1 MHTLNKLFA
10 SSLLIAGATAF
21 MYSTTPPIDTTIAA
35 PRPTPQL
42 PTPAA
47 NKKVQVAVLLDVSN
61 SMDGLID
68 QAKAQL
74 WNMVSVLGKA
84 TCNDVAPTVE
94 IALYE
99 YGRPTNDARSGY
111 VKQINY
117 FTRDL
122 DEVSRNL
129 FKLTTNGGDEYCGH
143 VMYTSLTSLEW
154 DANPDNYKVIF
165 IAGNEDFLQGDIPFT
180 KACTEAKKK
189 GVTINTIYCG
199 DRMQGIKE
207 HWNLGSE
214 CGTGSFTNINQNAQ
228 AIDIPTPYD
237 TILFQLNIQL
247 NGTYI
252 GYGQAGKANAAK
264 QEEVD
269 GYNRNFNKA
278 AAAQRVAVKS
288 KKQLYNNSSWDLV
301 DASNDDAAAVDKVDL
316 NTLPDNLKGKSRS
329 EIKQIVTTKSKE
341 RTAIQKEISEVS
353 VKREAFIKAEKARQ
367 STKTNEQTLE
377 SEIEKILRQQ
387 AKKYNLTIQ

>member
-10 SSLLIAGATAF
+10 SSLLIMGATAF
-21 MYSTTPPIDTTIAA
+21 MYSKKPPVAHKNTITSSAKLSA
-35 PRPTPQL
+35 P
-42 PTPAA
+42 PAG
-47 NKKVQVAVLLDVSN
+47 KKVQIAVLLDVSN
-61 SMDGLID
+61 SMDGLIE

-129 FKLTTNGGDEYCGH
+129 FRLTTNGGDEYCGH

-180 KACTEAKKK
+180 KACSEAKKK

-214 CGTGSFTNINQNAQ
+214 CGTGSFTNINQNA
-228 AIDIPTPYD
+228 AVIDIATPYD

-252 GYGQAGKANAAK
+252 GYGQAGHANAKK
-264 QEEVD
+264 QAEVD
-269 GYNRNFNKA
+269 QLNYSNNKA
-278 AAAQRVAVKS
+278 AAAQRVAVKG
-288 KKQLYNNSSWDLV
+288 KKQLYNNSGWDLV
-301 DASNDDAAAVDKVDL
+301 DASQDDATILEKVEL
-316 NTLPDNLKGKSRS
+316 KTLPDSLKNKSRS

-341 RTAIQKEISEVS
+341 RTAIQKEIAAVS
-353 VKREAFIKAEKARQ
+353 VKREAFIATEKARR
-367 STKTNEQTLE
+367 STKGNEQTLE
-377 SEIEKILRQQ
+377 SEIEKIIRVQ
-387 AKKYNLTIQ
+387 AQKYNLKIQ

>member
-10 SSLLIAGATAF
+10 SSLLIVGAAAF
-21 MYSTTPPIDTTIAA
+21 MYSKTPPADTTITT
-35 PRPTPQL
+35 PHPTPHL
-42 PTPAA
+42 PIPPA

-61 SMDGLID
+61 SMDGLIE

-84 TCNDVAPTVE
+84 TCNDVAPIVE

-154 DANPDNYKVIF
+154 DTNPDNYKVIF

-214 CGTGSFTNINQNAQ
+214 CGTGSYTNINQNAQ
-228 AIDIPTPYD
+228 VIDIPTPYD
-237 TILFQLNIQL
+237 TILFQLNIRL

-252 GYGQAGKANAAK
+252 GYGQSGRANASK

-269 GYNRNFNKA
+269 QLNYSNNKA

-301 DASNDDAAAVDKVDL
+301 DASNDDASAVDKVDL
-316 NTLPDNLKGKSRS
+316 NTLPDNLKGKSRN
-329 EIKQIVTTKSKE
+329 EIKQIVTAKSKE

-367 STKTNEQTLE
+367 STKANEQTLE
-377 SEIEKILRQQ
+377 SEIEKIIRQQ

>member
-10 SSLLIAGATAF
+10 SSLLIMGATSF
-21 MYSTTPPIDTTIAA
+21 MFGKKPSPLPP
-35 PRPTPQL
+35 PT
-42 PTPAA
+42 A

-61 SMDGLID
+61 SMDGLIE

-154 DANPDNYKVIF
+154 DASPDNYKVIF

-214 CGTGSFTNINQNAQ
+214 CGTGSYTNINQNAQ
-228 AIDIPTPYD
+228 VIDIPTPYD

-252 GYGQAGKANAAK
+252 GYGQSGRASASK
-264 QEEVD
+264 QAEVD
-269 GYNRNFNKA
+269 QLNYSNNKA
-278 AAAQRVAVKS
+278 AAAQRVAVKG

-301 DASNDDAAAVDKVDL
+301 DASNDDASAVDKVDL

-367 STKTNEQTLE
+367 STKANEQTLE
-377 SEIEKILRQQ
+377 SEIEKIIRQQ

>member
-1 MHTLNKLFA
+1 MNTLYKLCA
-10 SSLLIAGATAF
+10 SCLLIMGATTLI
-21 MYSTTPPIDTTIAA
+21 YSKKPPVT
-35 PRPTPQL
+35 QN
-42 PTPAA
+42 TPAPGRQ
-47 NKKVQVAVLLDVSN
+47 KKVQIAVLLDVSN
-61 SMDGLID
+61 SMDGLIG

-99 YGRPTNDARSGY
+99 YGRPTNDANAGY

-129 FKLTTNGGDEYCGH
+129 FRLTTNGGDEYCGH
-143 VMYTSLTSLEW
+143 VIYTSLKSLEW

-165 IAGNEDFLQGDIPFT
+165 IAGNEDFLQGDISYT
-180 KACTEAKKK
+180 QACSEAKTK
-189 GVTINTIYCG
+189 GVIINTIYCG
-199 DRMQGIKE
+199 DRAQGIRE

-228 AIDIPTPYD
+228 VIDIPTPYD
-237 TILFQLNIQL
+237 TVLFQLNIQL

-252 GYGQAGKANAAK
+252 GYGRAGQANLSK
-264 QEEVD
+264 QAEVD
-269 GYNRNFNKA
+269 KMNYGLNKA

-288 KKQLYNNSSWDLV
+288 KKQLYNNSTWDLV
-301 DASNDDAAAVDKVDL
+301 DASQDDAAMLEKVEM
-316 NTLPDNLKGKSRS
+316 NTLPDSLKNKSRT
-329 EIKQIVTTKSKE
+329 ELKQIVTTKSNQ
-341 RTAIQKEISEVS
+341 RTAIQKEISAVS
-353 VKREAFIKAEKARQ
+353 VKREAYINAEKAHRANGG
-367 STKTNEQTLE
+367 KEQTLE
-377 SEIEKILRQQ
+377 TEIEKIIRQQ
-387 AKKYNLTIQ
+387 AKQYNLVIH

>member
-10 SSLLIAGATAF
+10 GGLLIMGATAF
-21 MYSTTPPIDTTIAA
+21 VYFKKPPVNKTTIVAHPTPPAT
-35 PRPTPQL
+35 
-42 PTPAA
+42 
-47 NKKVQVAVLLDVSN
+47 KKVQVAVLLDVSN
-61 SMDGLID
+61 SMDGLIE

-154 DANPDNYKVIF
+154 DGNRDNYKVIF
-165 IAGNEDFLQGDIPFT
+165 IAGNEDFLQGDVPFT

-228 AIDIPTPYD
+228 VVDIPTPYD
-237 TILFQLNIQL
+237 TVLFQLNIQL

-252 GYGQAGKANAAK
+252 GYGQSGRASASK
-264 QEEVD
+264 QAEVD
-269 GYNRNFNKA
+269 QLNYSNNKA

-301 DASNDDAAAVDKVDL
+301 DASNEDAAVVDKVDV
-316 NTLPDNLKGKSRS
+316 NTLPDNLKTKSRA

-341 RTAIQKEISEVS
+341 RTAIQKQISEVS
-353 VKREAFIKAEKARQ
+353 VKREAFITAEKARK
-367 STKTNEQTLE
+367 SSGKNEQTLE
-377 SEIEKILRQQ
+377 TEIEKILRQQ